1 MGIFFNG
8 IRSVQTVRACL
19 FYWQV
24 YSALVLVIFG
34 EQSWYSSLWC
44 LKQET
49 TLKQDNQTEALKD
62 EALFVP
68 KYRTDWFKCLYPSYL
83 ESATPSSVGI
93 FDAVANVSR
102 GGKSFALRVWC
113 SRQNK

>member
-1 MGIFFNG
+1 MPFLLAGLFGFGFGDLWLAIM
-8 IRSVQTVRACL
+8 VQL
-19 FYWQV
+19 
-24 YSALVLVIFG
+24 LVVS
-34 EQSWYSSLWC
+34 QA
-44 LKQET
+44 ET

-83 ESATPSSVGI
+83 ESATPSSVGT